1 MFGIRFEGHP
11 KPVKLLLSEPFEGQ
25 PLRKDFPLM
34 SREAKPWPGAR
45 RRRGRGGRGVIL
57 AETGVSIAEEAFS
70 NFWLVL
76 LLKTVAVMGFF
87 LVVPLGIGYIEHKG
101 LAHMQARLGPMEAG
115 RFHGWA
121 QLVADGVKFIQKED
135 IVPAAADR
143 NVFSLAPAVAMIP
156 YIAILVVLP
165 LGDTVFAENLDVGI
179 FFVLAMSSVSV
190 IGIMMAGWSSANKF
204 SLIGAIRAAAQL
216 IAYELPLVIAAAAVV
231 MQAGT
236 LSMVGI
242 AEAQQ
247 DLWFIIPQF
256 PGFLI
261 FMMAAFA
268 ELQRPP
274 FDMPIADSEI
284 IFGAYTEYTG
294 LKFAFFLLAEYGGI
308 VAFSGIAAVLYL
320 GGYQPLPGIPIPGVL
335 MMMGKIGALAVLLHL
350 AAGDLP
356 APARG
361 PAPALLLA
369 GADPAVAGPDHGRG
383 RREGGVLD
391 GRAEAQAGDRPR
403 AREGPVRHAEDDAA
417 ARRHAAVPARE
428 AGPPAAHARRDRAQ
442 GGQLHRLLQ
451 VLARVPRLVHLHRR
465 PQGDA
470 RPGGRRPR
478 PLRRR
483 SSIGSRSTTPSA
495 CTAGSA
501 SRSARSTRCSGARSS
516 STASTTS
523 TLMTHEKERLEDWT
537 YTVLPPPALEEGA
550 RARGGTGFVTAQE
563 YAFAVIAAVGSISAI
578 AVVTARNVV
587 HAALYLVVALLSVG
601 ATFLLLGAEFA
612 GWVQILIYVGAIVIL
627 FLFGLMLTKAPIGRD
642 TLDNNRR
649 WLGRARRDRCVRRP
663 RLPDPGGVPVRL
675 RAVRGLPVDDRRAW
689 ATRCSA
695 TTCSR
700 SRRSRSCCSR
710 P

>member
-1 MFGIRFEGHP
+1 
-11 KPVKLLLSEPFEGQ
+11 
-25 PLRKDFPLM
+25 
-34 SREAKPWPGAR
+34 
-45 RRRGRGGRGVIL
+45 VIL

-76 LLKTVAVMGFF
+76 LLKTIGVMGFF

-135 IVPAAADR
+135 VVPAAADR

-204 SLIGAIRAAAQL
+204 SLIGALRAAAQL

-242 AEAQQ
+242 AEAQEK
-247 DLWFIIPQF
+247 LWFIIPQL

-320 GGYQPLPGIPIPGVL
+320 GGYQQLPGIPIPGVL
-335 MMMGKIGALAVLLHL
+335 MMMGKIGALAFFFIWLRATYPRLREDQLQRFSWLVLIPLSL
-350 AAGDLP
+350 ALIMGV
-356 APARG
+356 
-361 PAPALLLA
+361 
-369 GADPAVAGPDHGRG
+369 AVAK
-383 RREGGVLD
+383 V
-391 GRAEAQAGDRPR
+391 
-403 AREGPVRHAEDDAA
+403 
-417 ARRHAAVPARE
+417 
-428 AGPPAAHARRDRAQ
+428 
-442 GGQLHRLLQ
+442 
-451 VLARVPRLVHLHRR
+451 
-465 PQGDA
+465 
-470 RPGGRRPR
+470 
-478 PLRRR
+478 
-483 SSIGSRSTTPSA
+483 
-495 CTAGSA
+495 
-501 SRSARSTRCSGARSS
+501 
-516 STASTTS
+516 
-523 TLMTHEKERLEDWT
+523 
-537 YTVLPPPALEEGA
+537 
-550 RARGGTGFVTAQE
+550 
-563 YAFAVIAAVGSISAI
+563 AF
-578 AVVTARNVV
+578 
-587 HAALYLVVALLSVG
+587 
-601 ATFLLLGAEFA
+601 
-612 GWVQILIYVGAIVIL
+612 
-627 FLFGLMLTKAPIGRD
+627 
-642 TLDNNRR
+642 
-649 WLGRARRDRCVRRP
+649 
-663 RLPDPGGVPVRL
+663 
-675 RAVRGLPVDDRRAW
+675 
-689 ATRCSA
+689 
-695 TTCSR
+695 
-700 SRRSRSCCSR
+700 
-710 P
+710 